1 MTVIFFIFCLPHNV
15 VNVVVSVLI
24 ALHCFAL
31 HCFVLFCF
39 VLFDY
44 AILLIYVFCSHSDH
58 STVVADVLTIF
69 ISTST

>member
-1 MTVIFFIFCLPHNV
+1 
-15 VNVVVSVLI
+15 LI
-24 ALHCFAL
+24 AL
-31 HCFVLFCF
+31 HCFVLFDC
-39 VLFDY
+39 